1 MISIIEKKRRAIE
14 ELCRKYHASR
24 LEIFGSAA
32 EEGHFIP
39 ENSDIDFLVQFQHG
53 LDLGPWMADYFE
65 LRDKLEALLGVK
77 VDLVMESSLTNPYF
91 IKEVNRTRKL
101 FYEAQIA

>member
-1 MISIIEKKRRAIE
+1 MISVIEKKRRAIE
-14 ELCRKYHASR
+14 ELCRNFRASR

-32 EEGHFIP
+32 EGDHFVP
-39 ENSDIDFLVQFQHG
+39 ESSDIDFLVKFQPG
-53 LDLGPWMADYFE
+53 SDLGPWMSRYFE
-65 LRDKLEALLGVK
+65 LRDELEALLGSK

-101 FYEAQIA
+101 LYESQNA